1 MKLEKAVYI
10 QFTAGKG
17 PTECALA
24 CEKVFVAWRNQY
36 IDDIHFVATSWE
48 DDDVAGF
55 RSLTVMIPEADI
67 NEPFITKMRNEW
79 EGTVK
84 FIATKNPVRPNH
96 KRKNWYVGVNFF
108 EGVTEV
114 NVQGDGKDLKWET
127 MRASGPGGQHINR
140 TEFAVRVTHIPTGI
154 SVHCD
159 AQRNQIRNKEIALQL
174 LMAKVQA
181 YNNTKIEEQKS
192 LIWMNHNT
200 LERGN
205 EVKTIKGEL

>member
-1 MKLEKAVYI
+1 MKLNKAFYI

-17 PTECALA
+17 PTECAVA

-48 DDDVAGF
+48 ADYVAGL
-55 RSLTVMIPEADI
+55 RSVTVMIPDADI
-67 NEPFITKMRNEW
+67 NDPFFAKMRKEW

-84 FIATKNPVRPNH
+84 YIATKNSIRQNH

-108 EGVTEV
+108 EGADEI
-114 NVQGDGKDLKWET
+114 NMQDDGKDLKWET
-127 MRASGPGGQHINR
+127 MRASGPGGQHVNR
-140 TEFAVRVTHIPTGI
+140 TESAVRVTHIPTGI
-154 SVHCD
+154 TVHCE
-159 AQRNQIRNKEIALQL
+159 AQRNQTRNKEIALQL
-174 LMAKVQA
+174 LMAKIKA
-181 YNNTKIEEQKS
+181 FNNTKLDVQKS